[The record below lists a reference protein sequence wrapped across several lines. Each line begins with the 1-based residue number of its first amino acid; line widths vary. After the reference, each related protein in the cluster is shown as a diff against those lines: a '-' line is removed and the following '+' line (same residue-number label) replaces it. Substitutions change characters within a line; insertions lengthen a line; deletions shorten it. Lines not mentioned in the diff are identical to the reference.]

1 MRLYPG
7 DVTGGGG
14 PVIVK
19 SSFVHDVMLSS
30 NDSSLYIGSSLFISH
45 GIAQAGAPPNSRLW
59 A

>member
-30 NDSSLYIGSSLFISH
+30 NDSSLYISN
-45 GIAQAGAPPNSRLW
+45 GIVQAASPPNSRLW
-59 A
+59 AWR